1 METDPVYYVIPNP
14 RTLSTRFGVWS
25 IVLGTISLIPLF
37 IPAMFGAVGIVLGI
51 LGLTLQQSRTPTSK
65 TLNIIGIS
73 LGAAGIILNIIIF
86 IIIAATNA
94 T

>member
-14 RTLSTRFGVWS
+14 RTLATRFGVWS
-25 IVLGTISLIPLF
+25 IVLGAISVIPLF
-37 IPAMFGAVGIVLGI
+37 IPAMFGVIGIVLGTI
-51 LGLTLQQSRTPTSK
+51 GLTLQQSRTRTSQ

-73 LGAAGIILNIIIF
+73 LGAIGIVFNIIIF